1 MNSFKNTGNKGL
13 KEFKAK
19 QNITRFPKFPL
30 YITFFENWKT
40 FLIVMM

>member
-1 MNSFKNTGNKGL
+1 MNSFKNTGNEGL

-30 YITFFENWKT
+30 YITFFENHKT
-40 FLIVMM
+40 EKHF